1 MKKPDNNKPRFRQN
15 KFFTQ
20 AVCEETYIKWKE
32 SNPDLSSKINSY
44 NSFLKYWKY
53 IANGVVEEV
62 CNSSFGVKLP
72 YYCGEL
78 TIKYI
83 GADLKPF
90 NIKKSQE
97 LDKKVEHLNWNSSEK
112 LGKIVWNTERASRFN
127 AMIKY
132 YGFKGVRKFNVE
144 VNSALNDHPEMFKTV
159 GATGSHISREKQK
172 AKEIL
177 KQRENDK

>member
-1 MKKPDNNKPRFRQN
+1 MKKPDNHKPRFRQN

-20 AVCEETYIKWKE
+20 AVSEDTYNIWKNN
-32 SNPDLSSKINSY
+32 NPELSSKINSY

-53 IANGVVEEV
+53 ISNAIITEV
-62 CNSSFGVKLP
+62 CNNPLGVKLP

-78 TIKYI
+78 SVKYI
-83 GADLKPF
+83 GADMKPYD
-90 NIKKSQE
+90 IKKSQLLE
-97 LDKKVEHLNWNSSEK
+97 KKVEHLNWNSAEK
-112 LGKIVWNTERASRFN
+112 LGKIVWNTERASRFS

-144 VNSALNDHPEMFKTV
+144 VNNAFNDHPEIFKTV
-159 GATGSHISREKQK
+159 GATGSYIKREKDK